1 MSIHFRDRRDAGL
14 QLAAAL
20 AHYRGDPDVIVLAL
34 PRGGVPVGYEV
45 AMNLRAPLDVFL
57 VRKLGTPW
65 QPELAMGAIASGG
78 VEVINEDVVRAMRI
92 APCAIEAAAARER
105 LELER
110 REREYRAGRPA
121 LNVRSRTAILVDDG
135 IATGSS
141 MRAAI
146 AALRRSGAARIVVA
160 VPVASP
166 RTCAELESLVDE
178 VVCLHAPQ
186 SFEAVGEYY
195 DDFQQTTDAEVREY
209 LAKQGTPDLWE
220 AG

>member
-1 MSIHFRDRRDAGL
+1 M
-14 QLAAAL
+14 
-20 AHYRGDPDVIVLAL
+20 
-34 PRGGVPVGYEV
+34 GYEV
-45 AMNLRAPLDVFL
+45 ARNLHAPLDVFL

-78 VEVINEDVVRAMRI
+78 VQVVNEDVVRAMRI
-92 APCAIEAAAARER
+92 PTWAIEATAARER

-110 REREYRAGRPA
+110 REREYRDGRPA

-135 IATGSS
+135 IATGST

-146 AALRRSGAARIVVA
+146 AALRLLAAARIVVA

-166 RTCAELESLVDE
+166 RTCAELETLVDE
-178 VVCLHAPQ
+178 VVCLHAPPTFQ
-186 SFEAVGEYY
+186 AVGEYY
-195 DDFQQTTDAEVREY
+195 DDFGQTSDAEVRFY
-209 LAKQGTPDLWE
+209 LSKQGAPDLTE

>member
-1 MSIHFRDRRDAGL
+1 M
-14 QLAAAL
+14 
-20 AHYRGDPDVIVLAL
+20 
-34 PRGGVPVGYEV
+34 GYEV
-45 AMNLRAPLDVFL
+45 ARNLHAPLDVFL

-78 VEVINEDVVRAMRI
+78 VQVINEDLVRALRI
-92 APCAIEAAAARER
+92 PLWAIEAAAARER

-110 REREYRAGRPA
+110 REREYRDGRPA

-135 IATGSS
+135 IATGST

-146 AALRRSGAARIVVA
+146 AALRLLAAARIVVA

-166 RTCAELESLVDE
+166 RTCAELETLVDE
-178 VVCLHAPQ
+178 VVCLQAPPNFQ
-186 SFEAVGEYY
+186 AVGEYY
-195 DDFQQTTDAEVREY
+195 DDFEQTTDAQVRSY
-209 LAKQGTPDLWE
+209 LATQGAPDLTE